1 MYIYSVAMAFY
12 IIFKMAFYIYREII
26 LAWKIKTL
34 CLTKAF
40 QICIIIHTPM
50 ISFLYQSRPND
61 SDFVFYFT
69 HNKGMR
75 LNRVCIKE
83 LKKSLTDDYF

>member
-1 MYIYSVAMAFY
+1 
-12 IIFKMAFYIYREII
+12 
-26 LAWKIKTL
+26 
-34 CLTKAF
+34 
-40 QICIIIHTPM
+40 M

-83 LKKSLTDDYF
+83 LKKSLTDDDF